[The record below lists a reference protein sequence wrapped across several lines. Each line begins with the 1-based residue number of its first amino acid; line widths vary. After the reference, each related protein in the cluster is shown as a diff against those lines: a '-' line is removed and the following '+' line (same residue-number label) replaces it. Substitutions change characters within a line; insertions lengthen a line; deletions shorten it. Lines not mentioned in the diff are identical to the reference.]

1 MIEVSVI
8 TPVYNGES
16 FISRCMLSVQK
27 QKGCT
32 FEHIIIND
40 ASVDNTLNIVSKF
53 KCSKTTLIN
62 KSLNSGQAICR
73 NEGLDFA
80 KGKYIVFLDADD
92 EFADQT
98 ALRRWLSNFDS
109 TFDLIKARNHIY
121 KDNSSWRSESYTFSS
136 KVLYK
141 PTTLDFYPELLNA
154 TSCWQFLYRRDFL
167 LKEGLRFS
175 TDLKQREDRVFF
187 FEVLHKAKKIGIT
200 NEVVIKYYI
209 RDGSTMRTL
218 NLQQLEMFTIHLDL
232 VRKIVEEEN
241 STDDV
246 RAYTLSYYYSTLKNY
261 WAKLVVENIGSEE
274 VKEFLSALA
283 NLSNTAS
290 CNSIKILEI
299 IEDNITP
306 FDVQVIDFYIVS
318 SEFDSLKNYLQ
329 KKPIAF
335 DSIYKFFKFSK
346 KYNNWLNCRNY
357 IQSSCK
363 SSMWINPEHFT
374 YSDYKFIVHIGLPK
388 TGSSFIQNVFDL
400 DRDYLYEKHGVY
412 FPISGMEYGQG
423 KRSHRISGHA
433 KLVSEIFNNES
444 KSLSELLN
452 ELNSLPKKP
461 SAVFL
466 SCENIASHRFWNK
479 GEILRKLATVFGK
492 EIQILMSVRNQVDWV
507 NSMYAEM
514 IISPGERLTKST
526 TEFLKEWDFS
536 YLDFSEVHRVLEE
549 CFSKQPIYID
559 YDAKKHELLDNY
571 LSVLNIDVGEN
582 KSFELPEELQNISVS
597 SIHVDIIRVLNRVS
611 MSREKH
617 NELCS
622 LIFSSPES
630 GKNFLTELDVN
641 FLHSKY
647 YSSNDIFEK
656 NTGVKLIFPLLEK
669 SVKRRSNTFETDTE
683 IFFKF
688 FESINFSP
696 TNSTQFDREFIK
708 HLIIFYKSLLGRNL
722 FILLVK
728 YRYQNLSL
736 KKLLK
741 FPFYINVDFT
751 HYIKRY
757 GGEFYS
763 KKSIYIDL
771 LKNVNRLPTADFDP
785 IRYLRL
791 NSDLADKNI
800 HLALHFYEHGVKEGR
815 PW

>member
-1 MIEVSVI
+1 
-8 TPVYNGES
+8 
-16 FISRCMLSVQK
+16 MLSVQR

-40 ASVDNTLNIVSKF
+40 ASDDNTSNIVSKF

-73 NEGLDFA
+73 NEGLDLA
-80 KGKYIVFLDADD
+80 KGEYIVFLDADD

-98 ALRRWLSNFDS
+98 ALRRWVSNFDS
-109 TFDLIKARNHIY
+109 SFDLIKARNHIY
-121 KDNSSWRSESYTFSS
+121 KEKSSWKSESHTFPNN
-136 KVLYK
+136 VLYK
-141 PTTLDFYPELLNA
+141 PTRLDCYPELLNS
-154 TSCWQFLYRRDFL
+154 TSCWQFLYKRDFL
-167 LKEGLRFS
+167 LKQGLKFS

-200 NEVVIKYYI
+200 NEIVIKYYI

-218 NLQQLEMFTIHLDL
+218 NLQQLKMFTIHLDL
-232 VRKIVEEEN
+232 VRQIVVKEN

-261 WAKLVVENIGSEE
+261 WAKLVVENIGSKE

-283 NLSNTAS
+283 NLSNAAS
-290 CNSIKILEI
+290 CNNIKILEI
-299 IEDNITP
+299 TQDNITP
-306 FDVQVIDFYIVS
+306 FDVQVIDFLIIS
-318 SEFDSLKNYLQ
+318 RDLDSLKSYLQ
-329 KKPIAF
+329 NKSIAF

-346 KYNNWLNCRNY
+346 KYNSWLNCRNFF
-357 IQSSCK
+357 QSKFKNSK
-363 SSMWINPEHFT
+363 RFQAEDFSF
-374 YSDYKFIVHIGLPK
+374 SDYEFIVHIGLPK
-388 TGSSFIQNVFDL
+388 TGSSSIQNSFDL
-400 DRDYLYEKHGVY
+400 DRDYFYEEHGLY

-433 KLVSEIFNNES
+433 RLVSEISNNENN
-444 KSLSELLN
+444 SLSELLN

-461 SAVFL
+461 SKVFL
-466 SCENIASHRFWNK
+466 SCENIASHRFWNR
-479 GEILRKLATVFGK
+479 GEILVKLAKVFGK
-492 EIQILMSVRNQVDWV
+492 KVQILMSVRNQVDWV

-514 IISPGERLTKST
+514 VISPGERLAKST
-526 TEFLKEWDFS
+526 TEFLKDWDFS
-536 YLDFSEVHRVLEE
+536 YLDFSEVNRIVEE

-559 YDAKKHELLDNY
+559 YDDKKCSLLDNY
-571 LSVLNIDVGEN
+571 LSVLSIDVGEH
-582 KSFELPEELQNISVS
+582 KSFELPKELQNISVS
-597 SIHVDIIRVLNRVS
+597 SIHVDIIRTLNRVP

-622 LIFSSPES
+622 LIFSNPAS

-647 YSSNDIFEK
+647 YSSNEIFEK
-656 NTGVKLIFPLLEK
+656 YTGVRIKFPLLEN
-669 SVKRRSNTFETDTE
+669 SVKRRSSTFVTDTE
-683 IFFKF
+683 SFFRF
-688 FESINFSP
+688 FESINI
-696 TNSTQFDREFIK
+696 NSANTTQFDKDFIK
-708 HLIIFYKSLLGRNL
+708 HLIIFYKHLLGRNL
-722 FILLVK
+722 LTLLVK
-728 YRYQNLSL
+728 YKYQNLSL

-741 FPFYINVDFT
+741 FPFYIKVDFY
-751 HYIKRY
+751 HYINRY
-757 GGEFYS
+757 GDEFYS
-763 KKSIYIDL
+763 QKSIFIDL
-771 LKNVNRLPTADFDP
+771 LKNQNRLPNAEFDP
-785 IRYLRL
+785 NRYLRL